1 MERWSFGILK
11 QKYKLIKREK
21 LRVEG
26 RLREILLHY
35 YWACIK
41 RRSFDFYFD
50 LRFLD
55 WERGYQ
61 TWQANLGSYTVHAC
75 QWCLSSWSEAWKPSA
90 WWKTQYQDCWLRD
103 GWKDALN
110 IFRRWWNVTILI
122 TRASEYL
129 RWGGRRS
136 FRSGNHPLHD
146 IVRRPPLLI
155 RRAKGWEL

>member
-11 QKYKLIKREK
+11 QKYKLIKGEK

-41 RRSFDFYFD
+41 RWSLYFYFD

-61 TWQANLGSYTVHAC
+61 TWQANFGSYTVHAC
-75 QWCLSSWSEAWKPSA
+75 QWCLPSWSEAWKPSA
-90 WWKTQYQDCWLRD
+90 WWKTQYQDCWLGD
-103 GWKDALN
+103 GCTNRTLN
-110 IFRRWWNVTILI
+110 AIKRWNMGILI
-122 TRASEYL
+122 PRAFML
-129 RWGGRRS
+129 WAIRWQVGRP
-136 FRSGNHPLHD
+136 FRSGNHHFHDFVWRKPL
-146 IVRRPPLLI
+146 
-155 RRAKGWEL
+155 